1 MTEDP
6 MEILL
11 VEDNPAHAEMTI
23 RALRKSNV
31 SNHIQV
37 AHDGAAAV
45 DLLFANGTAPK
56 GSPKLILLDLKL
68 PKLDGIEVLRRIKA
82 DPRTKL
88 IPVVILTSSE
98 EGHDLKACYELGV
111 NSYIVKPVDFQQFSD
126 AVRSLGLYWVLLNRL
141 PN

>member
-1 MTEDP
+1 MRQDP
-6 MEILL
+6 IEILL
-11 VEDNPAHAEMTI
+11 VEDNPAHVEMTV

-37 AHDGAAAV
+37 AHDGAEAV
-45 DLLFANGTAPK
+45 NVLFANGTEPK

-82 DPRTKL
+82 DPQTKL

-98 EGHDLKACYELGV
+98 EATL
-111 NSYIVKPVDFQQFSD
+111 
-126 AVRSLGLYWVLLNRL
+126 
-141 PN
+141 